1 MVFCQLGFREIWEIC
16 VNQMALA
23 LWPASMQ
30 QALHVQP
37 CLRQQ
42 CCGMAAWQGGGF
54 LGEEPDC
61 TTGPLYCRKPEMFLH
76 NWHIGEGGLHKVFPC
91 QHKAQPRASR
101 SCSYPGLVCQ
111 LCLCVLQS
119 RMQSNR
125 LDWGIKQWGQ
135 SRAKPS
141 TTPRLPQD
149 KRSASQGWK
158 LGAGAFWGCGGATS
172 DASLQKHH

>member
-1 MVFCQLGFREIWEIC
+1 MWIKWPWLFGQHPRSRHCMSSPAWGSSAAEWLHGREEDSLGKNLTAQQVLSIAESQRC
-16 VNQMALA
+16 V
-23 LWPASMQ
+23 
-30 QALHVQP
+30 
-37 CLRQQ
+37 
-42 CCGMAAWQGGGF
+42 
-54 LGEEPDC
+54 
-61 TTGPLYCRKPEMFLH
+61 LH
-76 NWHIGEGGLHKVFPC
+76 NWHVGEGGLHKVFPQ